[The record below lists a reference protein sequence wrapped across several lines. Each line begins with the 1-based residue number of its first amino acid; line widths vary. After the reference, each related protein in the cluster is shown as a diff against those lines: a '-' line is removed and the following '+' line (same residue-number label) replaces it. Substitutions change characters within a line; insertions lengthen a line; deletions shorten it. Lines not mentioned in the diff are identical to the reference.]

1 MDFKKSISSLL
12 ISLVLSP
19 IIIYIILTAAKLA
32 GSTYEMSNGET
43 WIIWLLMAILINMSI
58 NHSPKIYWQS
68 IAIIFLPIDSLASL
82 FLPSYH
88 QNHLMASCFTW
99 TSLPIIVRFY
109 CIFNW
114 PTPIQTIPNCFL
126 INFDLFSL
134 KLPRNIPLLDPR

>member
-1 MDFKKSISSLL
+1 
-12 ISLVLSP
+12 
-19 IIIYIILTAAKLA
+19 
-32 GSTYEMSNGET
+32 
-43 WIIWLLMAILINMSI
+43 MSI
-58 NHSPKIYWQS
+58 NHFPKIYWQL

-114 PTPIQTIPNCFL
+114 PIPIQTIPNCFL
-126 INFDLFSL
+126 INYDLFNL
-134 KLPRNIPLLDPR
+134 KLPRNILLLDPRLLRCPNGDLIHILIIVVPNLQISLMKWPFNFSKLKIYSCSSWVGVVEHEFQ